1 MSTLVVESVGLKARL
16 ILTDVLSSSSLARR
30 SVASVFRH
38 HDIPGCRP
46 RKPGM
51 MSYFVHKSGF
61 AELQRESPKQAMC
74 GKS

>member
-1 MSTLVVESVGLKARL
+1 MSTLAVESVGLKIRL
-16 ILTDVLSSSSLARR
+16 FICVLSSRSLASR

-51 MSYFVHKSGF
+51 MSYLRHRSGF
-61 AELQRESPKQAMC
+61 TELQRESPNEAMC
-74 GKS
+74 GKP